1 MNKII
6 LKKGII
12 LICSYIAV
20 AILGNLIVSGLSN
33 SCSKEFDQL
42 LEAQSEVAD
51 NLIQRRVDYKSH
63 PDYIKA
69 EKLVD
74 ENISR
79 GENSVFYNVEKYN
92 SFAYKL
98 GALILLCYVIAAIVW
113 KEKLGGSDNSDEDCD
128 L

>member
-6 LKKGII
+6 IKRGII

-20 AILGNLIVSGLSN
+20 AILGNLIVGVLGN
-33 SCSKEFDQL
+33 SRSKEFDHL
-42 LEAQSEVAD
+42 LKDRSKVAD
-51 NLIQRRVDYKSH
+51 NLRQRSVDYESH

-69 EKLVD
+69 DKLLK
-74 ENISR
+74 ENMSR

>member
-33 SCSKEFDQL
+33 SRSKEFDQL
-42 LEAQSEVAD
+42 LEAMSEVAEK
-51 NLIQRRVDYKSH
+51 IEGRYYKSH

-74 ENISR
+74 EHISR

-92 SFAYKL
+92 SFACKL

-113 KEKLGGSDNSDEDCD
+113 KEKLVGSDN
-128 L
+128 

>member
-33 SCSKEFDQL
+33 SRSKEFDQL

-74 ENISR
+74 ENMSR
-79 GENSVFYNVEKYN
+79 GKSFFYNIDEYN

-98 GALILLCYVIAAIVW
+98 GALIFLCYVVAAIVW
-113 KEKLGGSDNSDEDCD
+113 KEKLVGSDN
-128 L
+128 